1 MTQKKL
7 VLYDMQIENEPLY
20 IEFKDNIFIGKD
32 NIFIGNEDQII
43 CHITIE
49 QALEILSYTTG
60 TYREDKIYVPTDIE
74 HYLKEF
80 EKDRKREIQEQEMWR
95 QIEKTE
101 KVVQEIIKNKKG
113 KE

>member
-1 MTQKKL
+1 MAQKKL

-20 IEFKDNIFIGKD
+20 IEFKD

-60 TYREDKIYVPTDIE
+60 TYREDKIYVPTDVE

-80 EKDRKREIQEQEMWR
+80 EKDRKREMQEQEMWK

-101 KVVQEIIKNKKG
+101 KVVQEIIQNKKG